1 MAPGRGALP
10 SPALARRAATPRQE
24 DSVSGK
30 GPSEPGDRRGRRPG
44 TAGRAPR
51 TGPGRRGGPRG
62 LCTRRGH
69 RRGTDVRLSGRTFI
83 YFQKWPFMKKTKVP
97 RVYFFLLLRIDRILL
112 KRSTGEPRRCHPK
125 PSPST
130 RHRAVG
136 AAGPG
141 SPTAGQEGAGRGE
154 GSGEAGPVS
163 RAGASGRPRRPTWWE
178 GFGSRAG
185 TVCPGPG
192 TLVPQ
197 RAARGAARR
206 LRFRCRRSRVAAAA
220 SRDCCENQVK

>member
-10 SPALARRAATPRQE
+10 SPALARRAATPRRE
-24 DSVSGK
+24 DSVFGE
-30 GPSEPGDRRGRRPG
+30 GPSEPGDRPGRRPG

-51 TGPGRRGGPRG
+51 TGPERRGGPRG

-83 YFQKWPFMKKTKVP
+83 FFQKWPFMKKTKVP

-136 AAGPG
+136 AAGGRRGREAPRPG
-141 SPTAGQEGAGRGE
+141 RRAPGGAKAPEKRGLCQGQALRG
-154 GSGEAGPVS
+154 
-163 RAGASGRPRRPTWWE
+163 
-178 GFGSRAG
+178 
-185 TVCPGPG
+185 
-192 TLVPQ
+192 
-197 RAARGAARR
+197 
-206 LRFRCRRSRVAAAA
+206 
-220 SRDCCENQVK
+220 D